1 MGESVKL
8 EATVEQITFRNE
20 SNGWTVMQLRKGRQ
34 RMTAVGAV
42 LNVSEGE
49 RVSIEGE
56 WTEHPDY
63 GAQIKLSAC
72 DIVAP
77 SSTSDIERYLASGT
91 IKGIGPATARLIV
104 QEFGKRTLE
113 ILDSE
118 PERLHEVP
126 GIGPKRASL
135 IGESYREQMGARQA
149 LMFLQKNGFSTS
161 MAARVYKLYG
171 AATENIVRTNPYRL
185 VRDVKGIGF
194 ATADR
199 MAASIGVP
207 RESPFRVQSGIIHV
221 LQEAAGASGHIYL
234 PMPELMDAARR
245 LLGVADE
252 LIDNA
257 LRELMLSREVIIEDV
272 DGVQAAYSSGMH
284 DAEADVAYRLS
295 QLARA
300 ASPVDAGD
308 VDARISRFERK
319 NGITFSP
326 EQRQAVTMAATR
338 GMVVIT
344 GGPGTGKTTIIKCIL
359 SLMPSGSK
367 VALCAPTGR
376 AAKRMS
382 EATGVEAR
390 TIHRLLEYGGE
401 DEQNFGR
408 NGDHPLDVQALIC
421 DETSMVD
428 IMLMRSLLHA
438 IVDGTRLVLVG
449 DADQL
454 PSVGPGCVLRDI
466 LASGAIPSVSL
477 TEIHRQSGDSMIIV
491 GAHRINSGDMPV
503 LNAKGGDFFLERKP
517 SAAQAAQSIVELA
530 TRRLPAFAHVD
541 ALSGIQVLAPAKKGD
556 TGVWA
561 LNRVLQEAFNPRRP
575 GVSER
580 TTGDTLLREG
590 DKVMHIKNDY
600 DLEWTLGAEQGEGVF
615 NGDMGRITE
624 IDTRERTVTVR
635 FDDDRVATYD
645 DSNIDELELAYC
657 ISVHKSQGCEFP
669 VVIMPVMPGPR
680 MLMARNLL
688 YTAVTRA
695 RSCMVLVGRD
705 DVIAGM
711 VANNYVSQRYSALSE
726 RLRKYA
732 SALPDGEADRQRE
745 RDLAQMQL
753 EMEFPEAQ
761 EMPGDEE

>member
-126 GIGPKRASL
+126 GIGPKRAAL

-149 LMFLQKNGFSTS
+149 LMFLHKNGFSTS

-199 MAASIGVP
+199 MAAAIGVP
-207 RESPFRVQSGIIHV
+207 RESPFRIQSGIIHV

-257 LRELMLSREVIIEDV
+257 LRELLLSREVIIEDV
-272 DGVQAAYSSGMH
+272 DGVQAVYSSSMH

-300 ASPVDAGD
+300 ASPVDVGD
-308 VDARISRFERK
+308 VDARISRFERR

-359 SLMPSGSK
+359 SLMPSGSN

-477 TEIHRQSGDSMIIV
+477 KEIHRQSGDSMIIV

-503 LNAKGGDFFLERKP
+503 LNAKGGDFFLERKS

-541 ALSGIQVLAPAKKGD
+541 ALGGIQVLAPAKKGD

-561 LNRVLQEAFNPRRP
+561 LNRLLQEAFNPRRS

-580 TTGDTLLREG
+580 ATGDTLLREG

-635 FDDDRVATYD
+635 FDDERVATYD
-645 DSNIDELELAYC
+645 DGNIDELELAYC

-695 RSCMVLVGRD
+695 RNCMVLVGRD

-732 SALPDGEADRQRE
+732 IALPDGEASRQRE

-753 EMEFPEAQ
+753 EMEFPDEQ
-761 EMPGDEE
+761 ELPGDEE

>member
-126 GIGPKRASL
+126 GIGPKRAAL

-199 MAASIGVP
+199 MAAAIGVP

-221 LQEAAGASGHIYL
+221 LQEAAGASGHLYL

-272 DGVQAAYSSGMH
+272 DGVQAVYSSGMH

-615 NGDMGRITE
+615 NGDMGRIAE